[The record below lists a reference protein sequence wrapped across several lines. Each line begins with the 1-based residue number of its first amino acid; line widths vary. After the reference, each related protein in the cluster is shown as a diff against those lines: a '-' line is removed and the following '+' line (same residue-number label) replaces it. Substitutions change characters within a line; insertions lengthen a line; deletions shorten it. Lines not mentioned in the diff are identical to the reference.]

1 MPEIWRVA
9 PPSPNMNISPP
20 ITMATNASD
29 RASGPVNVRS
39 RLLAA
44 RSQGDWA
51 NASVGKRRRAV
62 NTITLTRRTKLTT
75 EPQGMATPPALVL
88 VN

>member
-1 MPEIWRVA
+1 
-9 PPSPNMNISPP
+9 MNISPP
-20 ITMATNASD
+20 ITIATSASD

-51 NASVGKRRRAV
+51 NASVGKKRRAV
-62 NTITLTRRTKLTT
+62 NTITLSRLKELTS
-75 EPQGMATPPALVL
+75 ELQAMEDLLPWCCR
-88 VN
+88 N

>member
-1 MPEIWRVA
+1 
-9 PPSPNMNISPP
+9 
-20 ITMATNASD
+20 MATSASE
-29 RASGPVNVRS
+29 RAKGPVNVRS

-62 NTITLTRRTKLTT
+62 NTITLTRRVNLTT
-75 EPQGMATPPALVL
+75 KSQGISKPPALVL
-88 VN
+88 SELELI

>member
-1 MPEIWRVA
+1 
-9 PPSPNMNISPP
+9 MNISPP
-20 ITMATNASD
+20 ITIATSASD

-51 NASVGKRRRAV
+51 NASVGKKRRAV
-62 NTITLTRRTKLTT
+62 NTITLTRRVNLTT
-75 EPQGMATPPALVL
+75 KSQGISKPPALVL
-88 VN
+88 SELELI